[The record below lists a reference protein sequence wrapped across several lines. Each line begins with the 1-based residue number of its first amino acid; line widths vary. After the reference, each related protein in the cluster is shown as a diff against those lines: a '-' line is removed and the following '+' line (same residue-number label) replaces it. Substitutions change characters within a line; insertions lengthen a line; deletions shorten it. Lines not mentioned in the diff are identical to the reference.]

1 MSSNLEQRVLHEA
14 TDISERVNDYRTG
27 TYTFPYETDEY
38 LYVGSIFPFNNL
50 FFELG
55 TLNIVAASVS
65 IDIWF
70 GNAWVPAVDI
80 LDQTSGLTASGRIQW
95 NTDDLK
101 GWDLEQRSEEVTGLT
116 GSVIYNMY
124 WARFS
129 WSAALTASTSIKYI
143 GQKFAN
149 DDILQSF
156 YPDLGL
162 SNIKTAFE
170 SGKTTWD
177 EQHYMAAEHIIR
189 DLKKRNIIKSRSQL
203 LDHSLF
209 VDASCHKVAS
219 IIYQAFGTPYF
230 EQLQMADK
238 KYSESINL
246 RFFNLDVNADGSLE
260 PVERGL
266 SQAFMR
272 R

>member
-1 MSSNLEQRVLHEA
+1 MILEQRVLHET

-55 TLNIVAASVS
+55 TVNVVSASVS

-95 NTDDLK
+95 STNDLK
-101 GWDLEQRSEEVTGLT
+101 GWDLEQRSEDVTGLA

-129 WSAALTASTSIKYI
+129 WDAALTPATSLKYI

-149 DDILQSF
+149 DDILVSY

-162 SNIKTAFE
+162 SSIKAAFE
-170 SGKTTWD
+170 TGKTSWD
-177 EQHYMAAEHIIR
+177 EQHYMAAEQIIR
-189 DLKKRNIIKSRSQL
+189 DLKKRNVIKARSQL
-203 LDHSLF
+203 MDYSLF
-209 VDASCHKVAS
+209 VEAACHKVAS
-219 IIYQAFGTPYF
+219 IVYTAFGQPYF
-230 EQLQMADK
+230 DQQEKADK
-238 KYSESINL
+238 KYKESLNIDKFSADLNANGRLDPSEMQY
-246 RFFNLDVNADGSLE
+246 
-260 PVERGL
+260 
-266 SQAFMR
+266 SQKFMR